1 MIFRREPALWM
12 GAIQAVIA
20 LLVVFDVI
28 SWTAVQVAAVEGVVA
43 AVLSVIVRQVVMPT
57 VKQRR

>member
-20 LLVVFDVI
+20 LLVVFEFI

>member
-1 MIFRREPALWM
+1 M

-20 LLVVFDVI
+20 LLVVFEFI
-28 SWTAVQVAAVEGVVA
+28 SWTAVQVAAVEGVLA